1 MRQARVD
8 TQGSGTHLSSPPRFT
23 HFGGRETWWLPP
35 FVGSNMPST
44 DSSGGELR
52 KTQELTSSRIL
63 LPIPFP
69 TPSKGS
75 SGARFALPP
84 PPPAGGP
91 YAERAGGPGAPAP
104 HAAPPQARGPLGQEE
119 AALSAAQGSLRDKAA
134 RGRAP
139 RRGPDPRRWREG

>member
-91 YAERAGGPGAPAP
+91 YAERADGPGGTCT
-104 HAAPPQARGPLGQEE
+104 ARGPTAGPRP
-119 AALSAAQGSLRDKAA
+119 AGAGG
-134 RGRAP
+134 GRAE
-139 RRGPDPRRWREG
+139 RSAGLATR